1 MVVRAPVKAGPLDHE
16 RSGTAHALV
25 LGSGGLAV
33 WFLSTAVDR
42 QFIFFGL
49 LALSFPAGFLVYG
62 AAPVGVAVEELFHL
76 DLWVLW
82 NALMWVAVVVAG
94 VMSYDCWKSE

>member
-1 MVVRAPVKAGPLDHE
+1 MRGRLLRTLWLSAQG
-16 RSGTAHALV
+16 ALA
-25 LGSGGLAV
+25 L
-33 WFLSTAVDR
+33 WFLLGTAVDR
-42 QFIFFGL
+42 QFIFFVV

-94 VMSYDCWKSE
+94 YWQWFVWVPRYGLVSGRGHG